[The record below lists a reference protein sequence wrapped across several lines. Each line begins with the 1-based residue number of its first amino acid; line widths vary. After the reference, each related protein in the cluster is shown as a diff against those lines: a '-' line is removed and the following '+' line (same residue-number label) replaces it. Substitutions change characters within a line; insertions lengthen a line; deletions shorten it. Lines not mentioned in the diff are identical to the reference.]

1 MTGYAVAPMP
11 ALEREARVCAAF
23 ARGARTLLESGSCLL
38 CLALF
43 AAVLG
48 SRVAPAQGAVAT
60 PEFSLPTLA
69 GEGPVSLAQ
78 YRGKIV
84 YVDFWAS
91 WCGPCRKSL
100 PLYEAMYRELD
111 PDHFAILAISL
122 DEDPKDASDFL
133 EDHPVS
139 YTVLTDPNGVT
150 AESWGLK
157 AMPTS
162 FLLNGSGE
170 RVKAYPGFE
179 TSHMEVIRN
188 DIETLLDQR

>member
-23 ARGARTLLESGSCLL
+23 TRGARKLLESGSCFLH
-38 CLALF
+38 LALLT
-43 AAVLG
+43 AILG
-48 SRVAPAQGAVAT
+48 SRVAVAQGAAAT
-60 PEFSLPTLA
+60 PELSLPTLA

-133 EDHPVS
+133 EIHPVS
-139 YTVLTDPNGVT
+139 YTVLSDPEGVT
-150 AESWGLK
+150 AEAWGLK

-162 FLLNGSGE
+162 FLLDGSGE
-170 RVKAYPGFE
+170 LVEAYPGFE